1 MLRRVEQL
9 ALSMFFAQIMRCG
22 RSVRR
27 NRVGMTRFMGSAQ
40 RGIKEPK
47 SARTMLNARA
57 RMANACFRRR
67 NEGMMSD
74 VSTQTKLRQLERNQ
88 IFDRRLAIAALVT
101 SVAIGALSVWNSR
114 TQIALSRQ
122 AEARQ
127 EWSELL
133 LRFDD
138 EQMWKAKKTLRAFV
152 EQVKRQPGALAER
165 NGMDG
170 FVIKTSM
177 KCIAL
182 YVYATTVP
190 IAGAVED
197 CPPKTMKPED
207 KDKYYSDV
215 DLSRRVVKNFHE
227 KVMLLDKEDLITE
240 PIRQRFVREST
251 VEFLTN
257 VWLPVEKGQNH
268 VVDKDAD
275 SKDKNAES
283 VRDWY
288 VERLKKIREQA
299 VRVPD
304 LVPETSYY

>member
-1 MLRRVEQL
+1 M
-9 ALSMFFAQIMRCG
+9 
-22 RSVRR
+22 
-27 NRVGMTRFMGSAQ
+27 MG
-40 RGIKEPK
+40 EV
-47 SARTMLNARA
+47 N
-57 RMANACFRRR
+57 
-67 NEGMMSD
+67 
-74 VSTQTKLRQLERNQ
+74 TQTRLRQLERNQ
-88 IFDRRLAIAALVT
+88 IFDRRLAIAALVV

-114 TQIALSRQ
+114 TQIALSRK

-133 LRFDD
+133 LRSDD
-138 EQMWKAKKTLRAFV
+138 ELMWKAKKTLRAFV
-152 EQVKRQPGALAER
+152 EQVKRLPGALGER

-170 FVIKTSM
+170 FVTKTSV

-207 KDKYYSDV
+207 KEKYYSDV

-227 KVMLLDKEDLITE
+227 KVMLLDKEDLISE
-240 PIRQRFVREST
+240 PVRQRFVREST

-275 SKDKNAES
+275 AKDRNAES

-288 VERLKKIREQA
+288 AERVKKSREQP